1 MYNPILEIPFINPF
15 FETRLMQGIIT
26 ITFGEQAE
34 NHVGMQKLGDGLAQE
49 GFTPDDL
56 KRIKTSWVDAGHKAQ
71 LITLN
76 KAIDDQG
83 ELAKILILR
92 NAADVLLGLDQSDSL
107 YTDLKEL
114 KWDKKALM
122 YGRVV
127 NKTARWN
134 LCFGTKNQDPSY
146 EEGKGRIVA
155 FKQIDLLRKLRLRL
169 PKWLGPKATKLQA
182 EGNYYYNTTKCGIG
196 YHGDSERLVVVGL
209 RLGESG
215 SLYYKWHKDGKQIG
229 PRIEVKL
236 HHGDIYIMSEKAT
249 GNDWKKKSI
258 LTLRHAA
265 GADKYSL

>member
-1 MYNPILEIPFINPF
+1 MS
-15 FETRLMQGIIT
+15 IIT

-34 NHVGMQKLGDGLAQE
+34 NHVGMQKLGDGLARE

-56 KRIKTSWVDAGHKAQ
+56 KQIRRDWRAMGHKAQ

-76 KAIDDQG
+76 KAISN
-83 ELAKILILR
+83 ETEPAKILILR
-92 NAADVLLGLDQSDSL
+92 NAANVIIRDADQLRD
-107 YTDLKEL
+107 DLKSL

-134 LCFGTKNQDPSY
+134 LCFGLKDQEPDY
-146 EEGKGRIVA
+146 DEGKGRIVA
-155 FKQIDLLRKLRLRL
+155 FKRLDLLRKLRIRL
-169 PKWLGPKATKLQA
+169 PKYLGPKASKLQA
-182 EGNYYYNTTKCGIG
+182 EGNYYYNQTCGIG
-196 YHGDSERLVVVGL
+196 YHGDSERRIVIGL

-215 SLYYKWHKDGKQIG
+215 SLFYKWHLRGKQVG

-249 GNDWKKKSI
+249 GNDWKQKKHI
-258 LTLRHAA
+258 
-265 GADKYSL
+265 YSSSCGRSR

>member
-1 MYNPILEIPFINPF
+1 MN
-15 FETRLMQGIIT
+15 GIIT

-49 GFTPDDL
+49 GFTPEDL
-56 KRIKTSWVDAGHKAQ
+56 KQIKRNWIEAGHEAK

-76 KAIDDQG
+76 KAIDNKG
-83 ELAKILILR
+83 ELAKVLVLR
-92 NAADVLLGLDQSDSL
+92 NAADVLLKNNTDAL
-107 YTDLKEL
+107 YEALKSL

-134 LCFGTKNQDPSY
+134 LCFGTLSQDPSY

-155 FKQIDLLRKLRLRL
+155 FKQIELLRKLRLRL
-169 PKWLGPKATKLQA
+169 PKWLGAKATKLQA
-182 EGNYYYNTTKCGIG
+182 EGNYYYNTSKCGIG
-196 YHGDSERLVVVGL
+196 YHGDSERRVVVGL

-215 SLYYKWHKDGKQIG
+215 SLYYKWHKDGKQVG
-229 PRIEVKL
+229 PRIEIKL

-265 GADKYSL
+265 GADKYTL